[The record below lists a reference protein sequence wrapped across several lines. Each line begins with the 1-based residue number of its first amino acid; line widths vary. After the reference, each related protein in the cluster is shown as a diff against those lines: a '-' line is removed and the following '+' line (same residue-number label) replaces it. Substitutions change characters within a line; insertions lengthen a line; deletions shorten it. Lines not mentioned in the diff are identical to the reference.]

1 MAKGRRLL
9 DEGEMALASSTLG
22 EALQLRRGEPLVEF
36 AYAGFADAERAHLD
50 DLALVAT
57 EARAEAD
64 LALGRH
70 GELVGEL
77 EALCREHPLR
87 ERLWELLMLALYR
100 AGRQAEALR
109 AYTEARDRLVDELGI
124 DPGPALRELEAR
136 ILAQD
141 PLARPSRPG
150 TSPDRCSAGGDGQP
164 AGAVE
169 QLRRPQ
175 SRARRTEARR
185 SAPAGW

>member
-1 MAKGRRLL
+1 PPGPSEIDVAPFEQLVAEGQRLAA
-9 DEGEMALASSTLG
+9 DGEMEPASAALG
-22 EALQLRRGEPLVEF
+22 EALRLRRGEPLAEF
-36 AYAGFADAERAHLD
+36 TYAGFFDAERAHLD
-50 DLALVAT
+50 ELTLVAIET
-57 EARAEAD
+57 RAEAD

-70 GELVGEL
+70 GELAGEL

-109 AYTEARDRLVDELGI
+109 AYTEARDRLVGQLGI

-141 PLARPSRPG
+141 PSLAA
-150 TSPDRCSAGGDGQP
+150 AGP
-164 AGAVE
+164 
-169 QLRRPQ
+169 
-175 SRARRTEARR
+175 
-185 SAPAGW
+185 